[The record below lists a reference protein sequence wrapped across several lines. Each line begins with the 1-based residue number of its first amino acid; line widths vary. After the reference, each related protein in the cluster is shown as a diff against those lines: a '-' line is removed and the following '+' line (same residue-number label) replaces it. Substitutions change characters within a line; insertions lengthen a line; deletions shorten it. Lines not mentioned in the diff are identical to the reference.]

1 MTARSACVAHML
13 LLLPLLLLPLLLH
26 APRILYCAYAVLSTV
41 CIASQPVT
49 LIRAARPHSRSH
61 HFPASCSALDSSCCL
76 VAPPLPPVAVA
87 VLPASSHAAAGTCPP
102 LRRPCPADPA
112 YLCVNELMQA
122 AALSRS
128 IRTAFDSDA
137 VWYRRFMDVCSIMRL
152 YVEMPV
158 PAAAVLSAAQLAALP
173 PLPSL
178 AEAAALCEQAY
189 RESELCKETPSHLQ
203 PPCVAAIVHLPCTLL
218 YHARIVGR
226 CIADQHVLKQFAEH
240 IEFTLTYSQQLLR
253 WTVQEVGES
262 GSGRRAL
269 CVDNNV
275 DACRARSDS
284 VDRPP
289 AAPTIGSYKQRYIH
303 ILTCRSDR
311 QCYHLVQ
318 PTRPTHYRVNF
329 KICTSHG
336 PSDYRC
342 CRTAEAWAA
351 RYQRR

>member
-1 MTARSACVAHML
+1 MLLVRTVAHITSPPRVQHSIL
-13 LLLPLLLLPLLLH
+13 PAASLLLPYLLSLLL
-26 APRILYCAYAVLSTV
+26 S
-41 CIASQPVT
+41 
-49 LIRAARPHSRSH
+49 SR
-61 HFPASCSALDSSCCL
+61 
-76 VAPPLPPVAVA
+76 PPLMQQQAR
-87 VLPASSHAAAGTCPP
+87 VLHSVDHVR
-102 LRRPCPADPA
+102 LIPA

-275 DACRARSDS
+275 DACRTRSDS

-311 QCYHLVQ
+311 QCYHLL
-318 PTRPTHYRVNF
+318 P
-329 KICTSHG
+329 
-336 PSDYRC
+336 PSPPI
-342 CRTAEAWAA
+342 
-351 RYQRR
+351 RYQVGVELKVRLSLNLDTLCAAVALLQYAAHQPGSDDSECRYDDCSRAVGKAVGSISPVNGCVSVYQCRL